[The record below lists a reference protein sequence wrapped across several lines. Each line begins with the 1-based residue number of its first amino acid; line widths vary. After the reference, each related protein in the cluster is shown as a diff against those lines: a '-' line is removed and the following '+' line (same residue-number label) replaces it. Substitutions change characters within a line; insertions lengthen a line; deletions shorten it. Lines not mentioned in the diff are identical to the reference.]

1 MDMTDPEQGHADAS
15 AAADQL
21 VTHAG
26 DGFDRVVEEAR
37 RLAGQYGP
45 AAAWA
50 LLTSRYTTELECTT
64 PRQQHAVEMLVAAAL
79 RAATSA

>member
-1 MDMTDPEQGHADAS
+1 MDMADHEQERAAAS
-15 AAADQL
+15 AAAAQL

-26 DGFDRVVEEAR
+26 EGFDRVVEEAG

-50 LLTSRYTTELECTT
+50 MLTSRYTTEFECIT
-64 PRQQHAVEMLVAAAL
+64 PNQQRAVEMLIAAAL
-79 RAATSA
+79 RAAESA